1 MRVAAKR
8 RTHSTHTTHTAR
20 SHPLLVEQPTTD
32 TDSAVTID
40 PGSTT
45 RAMPVPVPLV
55 PGLELPPDSLRY
67 RLKNKLLGPPLHTE
81 QLEDERL
88 GKPTA
93 LAVFASDNLS
103 SSAYATEEMLRVLVP
118 VIGLGAFA
126 LVVPITTALLVVLFF
141 LILSYRQTIKAYP
154 TAGGAYMVTRDN
166 FGLLPAQ
173 VAGVALLTDYVL
185 TVSVSVA
192 AGTAALASAFSVF
205 DPWILW
211 ISIAFVVD
219 HRVGQPARRPRV
231 GQGLRGPDVLL
242 HRQHGDPHRRRR
254 VQGDGRHPPPGQ
266 LRARDRSGAVRL
278 QGLRAPHGRGSR
290 RGAALV
296 RVGRRGGH
304 RCRGDLERRSRV
316 QEAGVEER
324 TDDPRHHGFAARRDV
339 PRAVDHGRPH
349 ARRAVHRGTP
359 TVISQIGKL
368 AYGGGFVGNLLFY
381 CLQAGTML
389 ILVLAAN
396 TSFADFPRLAS
407 FHAGDNFMPR
417 QLTKR
422 GHRLVFSNGIIFLA
436 VSAIVLLLATDAKVD
451 RLIPLYAI
459 GVFTSFTLSQAGM
472 AKHHIREKEE
482 GWRWGLFVN
491 GVGAFLS
498 LVVDVI
504 IIRYK
509 FMEGAWVIV
518 IFVPIMVFALMRL
531 AKQYK
536 TEDEALAHDVPK
548 AVVAPVRKR
557 LVVMVFVDRLDLAVA
572 RAIQFGRALR
582 PDELRA
588 VHFVIDEQHADVLAE
603 EWREHGLT
611 NLGLEL
617 IDCPDRRLTRSAV
630 ETVAHE
636 LTSGESEV
644 CVLLPERKFSG
655 AWKSVLHDKTAESLA
670 REISRLPHANVT
682 IVPFHFD
689 DRGTITVAKDA
700 PAPTVKDVAV
710 PNGSDGN
717 GGNGNGNGN
726 GKPGGEREGQGQ
738 RQGGRHHD
746 AHPAARRDTDRRRA
760 LPPEREGARTDP
772 GDAGRAARRQ
782 PEPRVHARRRDGQG
796 LDRVLRSPQ
805 DRRHHDRRHGDR
817 RRHGHRPPRPA
828 RGRQPR
834 LRAPLNKLLHHR
846 RQRATMAG

>member
-1 MRVAAKR
+1 ML
-8 RTHSTHTTHTAR
+8 TEPTPTTKMA
-20 SHPLLVEQPTTD
+20 SLVEDGTSRP
-32 TDSAVTID
+32 
-40 PGSTT
+40 
-45 RAMPVPVPLV
+45 MPVPLV
-55 PGLELPPDSLRY
+55 PGLELPPDSVRY

-81 QLEDERL
+81 QLEHERL

-103 SSAYATEEMLRVLVP
+103 SSAYATEEMLRVLIP

-192 AGTAALASAFSVF
+192 AGTAALASAFSIF

-211 ISIAFVVD
+211 ISIAFVIVIAW
-219 HRVGQPARRPRV
+219 GN
-231 GQGLRGPDVLL
+231 LRGVRESGKLFALPTYFFIVNMAVLIGIGVFKAMNGSLARANYAHTDGLMHVGSRGTGLLAGASLALVL
-242 HRQHGDPHRRRR
+242 HSFASGGAAVTGVEAISNGVPAFRKPEWKN
-254 VQGDGRHPPPGQ
+254 
-266 LRARDRSGAVRL
+266 ARDTLVIMGSLLGVMFL
-278 QGLRAPHGRGSR
+278 GLSIM
-290 RGAALV
+290 
-296 RVGRRGGH
+296 
-304 RCRGDLERRSRV
+304 D
-316 QEAGVEER
+316 
-324 TDDPRHHGFAARRDV
+324 ARMHV
-339 PRAVDHGRPH
+339 IPFIN
-349 ARRAVHRGTP
+349 GTP

-368 AYGGGFVGNLLFY
+368 AYGGGALGNTLYY

-436 VSAIVLLLATDAKVD
+436 VAAIVLLLATDAKVD

-472 AKHHIREKEE
+472 ARHHIREKEA
-482 GWRWGLFVN
+482 GWRWGLFIN
-491 GVGAFLS
+491 GTGAVLS
-498 LVVDVI
+498 LVVDIVI
-504 IIRYK
+504 GVFK
-509 FMEGAWVIV
+509 FTHGAWVIV
-518 IFVPIMVFALMRL
+518 VFVPIMVVFLVRL
-531 AKQYK
+531 AKQYEK
-536 TEDEALAHDVPK
+536 EDHALAHDVPK
-548 AVVAPVRKR
+548 AVAAPMRKR

-572 RAIQFGRALR
+572 RAMQFGRALR

-588 VHFVIDEQHADVLAE
+588 VHFVIDQHHADELAA

-617 IDCPDRRLTRSAV
+617 IDCPDRRLTRAAV

-636 LTSGESEV
+636 LSSGDSEV
-644 CVLLPERKFSG
+644 CVLLPERKFNG
-655 AWKSVLHDKTAESLA
+655 AWHRVLHDQTAESLS
-670 REISRLPHANVT
+670 RDISRLPHANVT

-689 DRGTITVAKDA
+689 DRGTISVADA
-700 PAPTVKDVAV
+700 VTTPGM
-710 PNGSDGN
+710 NRS
-717 GGNGNGNGN
+717 GGAN
-726 GKPGGEREGQGQ
+726 GKAKA
-738 RQGGRHHD
+738 GGRVLTD
-746 AHPAARRDTDRRRA
+746 TVRIVRPAGTT
-760 LPPEREGARTDP
+760 PI
-772 GDAGRAARRQ
+772 GDVRCRQRVRVHGRVQAMRVEPLGGSPCLECTVVDETGGVSVVFFGRRQ
-782 PEPRVHARRRDGQG
+782 IVG
-796 LDRVLRSPQ
+796 LAIGATITVEGMAIDHHGRLAIVNPVYELR
-805 DRRHHDRRHGDR
+805 
-817 RRHGHRPPRPA
+817 
-828 RGRQPR
+828 
-834 LRAPLNKLLHHR
+834 
-846 RQRATMAG
+846 